1 MTPPD
6 RWRTYAG
13 GREPATSDTGIA
25 GSARSLAAIKGRSPR
40 VVAVTSGKGGVGKT
54 QIVANL
60 SVSLAELD
68 RKVVVMD
75 GDFGLANLDI
85 IFGLAPRHHIGH
97 VLCGGHAMSDI
108 CVQGPAGVK
117 VIPSGNGLQAL
128 SDLTRA
134 QRKRL
139 AEEFARLDADTD
151 YLLVDTAAGISRNVI
166 DLLLA
171 SDEVVVVS
179 TPESPAIIDAY
190 AVIKIILAEAPDK
203 NIQAVVNCAESA
215 SEAEEVFRQINSV
228 VQRFLG
234 REIEYLG
241 HIERDA
247 RVVEALRDRMPVT
260 HRFPDAP
267 ASRCF
272 RDLARRMTRREGEVR
287 SSEGLLWGKLIND
300 WIN

>member
-6 RWRTYAG
+6 RWRAHAG
-13 GREPATSDTGIA
+13 GREPAARETGLA
-25 GSARSLAAIKGRSPR
+25 GSARGLAAMKGRTPR

-68 RKVVVMD
+68 RKVVAMD

-85 IFGLAPRHHIGH
+85 VFGLAPRHHMGH
-97 VLCGGHAMSDI
+97 VLCGGHTMNDI

-117 VIPSGNGLQAL
+117 VIPSGSGLQAL

-134 QRKRL
+134 QRRRL

-151 YLLVDTAAGISRNVI
+151 YLLIDTAAGISRNVI

-179 TPESPAIIDAY
+179 TPEPPAIIDAY

-203 NIQAVVNCAESA
+203 NIQTVVNCAESA
-215 SEAEEVFRQINSV
+215 SEAEEVFCQINSV
-228 VQRFLG
+228 VRRFLD
-234 REIEYLG
+234 RDIEYLG

-247 RVVEALRDRMPVT
+247 RVVEAVRGQVPVT

-272 RDLARRMTRREGEVR
+272 RDLARRMTRREGEAR
-287 SSEGLLWGKLIND
+287 SSEGLLWEKLIND